1 MRKSELKAVI
11 RSIIRESDDEQSIS
25 KSISSIFQ
33 IRNWRQLVPQDE
45 LHTMEKEFKKWQK
58 EQKGK

>member
-1 MRKSELKAVI
+1 MKKSELKTVI

-25 KSISSIFQ
+25 KSITSIFQ

-45 LHTMEKEFKKWQK
+45 KAAMEKAFKKWQK
-58 EQKGK
+58 EKGK